1 MIYHI
6 ATQTDWQNAIAQ
18 GFYTPE
24 AFAAEGFIHAC
35 KAEQMEGVF
44 DRYYK
49 NKKGLIILH
58 IDERFL
64 KPPHTFVFVESSN
77 DEFPHI
83 FGPLNL
89 EAVVEATILED

>member
-6 ATQTDWQNAIAQ
+6 AIKKDWEQALEQ
-18 GFYTPE
+18 GFYTPP

-35 KAEQMEGVF
+35 KAEQVEGVCE
-44 DRYYK
+44 RYFK
-49 NKKGLIILH
+49 NQTNLVVLH

-64 KPPHTFVFVESSN
+64 KPPHTFVFVEASN

-83 FGPLNL
+83 FGPLNID
-89 EAVVEATILED
+89 AVVEATLLED